1 MRFVRLFLIISS
13 TLYILVAEAGPFTF
27 EQCADRSLSKFR
39 EGEMDALKELQR
51 SFVELK
57 DFPEMQKMA
66 KRSYEFGLMLRKQ
79 HLDLAL
85 QINKQLCSE

>member
-1 MRFVRLFLIISS
+1 MRYIRLFLIISS
-13 TLYILVAEAGPFTF
+13 TLCIAGAEARALTY
-27 EQCADRSLSKFR
+27 EQCADRSRSRFR
-39 EGEMDALKELQR
+39 EGELDALKELQR

>member
-1 MRFVRLFLIISS
+1 
-13 TLYILVAEAGPFTF
+13 
-27 EQCADRSLSKFR
+27 
-39 EGEMDALKELQR
+39 MDALKELQR

-57 DFPEMQKMA
+57 DFLEMQKMA

-85 QINKQLCSE
+85 QINKQLFSE

>member
-1 MRFVRLFLIISS
+1 MRYVRLFLIISS
-13 TLYILVAEAGPFTF
+13 TSCIVGAEARPFTY
-27 EQCADRSLSKFR
+27 EQCSDISLSKFR
-39 EGEMDALKELQR
+39 EGELDALKELQR

-85 QINKQLCSE
+85 QINKELCSE

>member
-1 MRFVRLFLIISS
+1 
-13 TLYILVAEAGPFTF
+13 
-27 EQCADRSLSKFR
+27 
-39 EGEMDALKELQR
+39 MDALKELQR
-51 SFVELK
+51 SFAELK

-66 KRSYEFGLMLRKQ
+66 KRSYEFGLMLRKH